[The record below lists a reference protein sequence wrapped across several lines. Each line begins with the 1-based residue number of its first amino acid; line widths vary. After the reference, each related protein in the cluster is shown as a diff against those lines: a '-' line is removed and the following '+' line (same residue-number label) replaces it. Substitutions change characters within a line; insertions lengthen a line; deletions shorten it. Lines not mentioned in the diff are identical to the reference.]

1 MNVAVL
7 FAGGVGK
14 RMHSRELPKQFLE
27 IHGKPIIVHTAA
39 LFEEHPDIDS
49 IVVSCHPDW
58 ISHCKDIFENY
69 GISKVKAVV
78 PGGETG
84 QLSIYSG
91 LCAAEKLAAGER
103 SIVLIHDGVRPLIAH
118 KTITDNL
125 ESVRSYGSAIT
136 TIEASE
142 TVVEV
147 TEDGSIASVP
157 PRRNIRLARAPQS
170 FWLEEI
176 LAAHRRAI
184 TEGRSDFVDSATMM
198 MEYGHGL
205 HLIDGPVENIKITT
219 PGDFF
224 SMRAILDARENEQI
238 YV

>member
-14 RMHSRELPKQFLE
+14 RMHSKELPKQFLK

-39 LFEEHPDIDS
+39 LFEEHPDIEG
-49 IVVSCHPDW
+49 IVVACHPDW
-58 ISHCKDIFENY
+58 ISHCNDLFESY
-69 GISKVKAVV
+69 GISKIKAVV

-91 LCAAEKLAAGER
+91 LCAAEKLVAGE
-103 SIVLIHDGVRPLIAH
+103 SSVVLVHDGVRPLITP

-125 ESVRSYGSAIT
+125 EAVRVYGSAIT
-136 TIEASE
+136 TIKASE

-147 TEDGSIASVP
+147 TEDGSIASIP
-157 PRRNIRLARAPQS
+157 PRRSIRLARAPQS

-176 LAAHRRAI
+176 LAAHRHAI
-184 TEGRSDFVDSATMM
+184 SENRSDFVDSATMM
-198 MEYGHGL
+198 MEYGHSL
-205 HLIDGPVENIKITT
+205 HLVEGPTENIKITT